1 MENLRFTINK
11 QKNKFYERR
20 IKVSQF
26 ERQNFKDEKKCILF
40 CAAHS
45 LLSQK
50 VPNKIIIIT
59 EKEHPFE

>member
-1 MENLRFTINK
+1 MKEEL
-11 QKNKFYERR
+11 
-20 IKVSQF
+20 KVSQF